1 VLGARLPDTPPF
13 DGDFFLLCQDA
24 RALPG
29 VEQVDGD
36 RYRRIVVG
44 SDSCVTRRE
53 KLLRIA
59 AR

>member
-1 VLGARLPDTPPF
+1 LARDCLTGHQF
-13 DGDFFLLCQDA
+13 DWNFILLCQDA

-44 SDSCVTRRE
+44 SDSLATRQ
-53 KLLRIA
+53 KKPLRIA

>member
-1 VLGARLPDTPPF
+1 LARDYLTRHQF
-13 DGDFFLLCQDA
+13 DGDFFLLCQGA

-44 SDSCVTRRE
+44 SDSLATRQ
-53 KLLRIA
+53 KKPLRIA